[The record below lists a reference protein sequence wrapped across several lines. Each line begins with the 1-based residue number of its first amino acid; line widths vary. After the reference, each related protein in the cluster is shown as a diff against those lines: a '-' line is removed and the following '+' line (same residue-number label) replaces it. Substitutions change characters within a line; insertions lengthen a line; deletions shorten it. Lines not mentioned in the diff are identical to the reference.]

1 MRDLIILGSGPAGLT
16 AAIYATRHNIKPL
29 VIARDLGI
37 ATESHRIDNYPGTYG
52 MSGVKLI
59 QRFREH
65 AKKLGTEFVTSEI
78 LSIKRTE
85 EGFKIKTSEQEFEAK
100 AIIYALGGKKNKL
113 GVPGEKELVG
123 KGVSYCAT
131 CDAAFYKEKRV
142 AVIGGSNSALQSA
155 LLLAKFANK
164 VYIVYRRDK
173 FFRPFP
179 AMVKQIESNKKIE
192 SIFNHMPVEIKGK
205 KKVESIVIQHVDSRK
220 KQELIVDGVFIEIG
234 HEPNTELVSDMLEL
248 DENKRIK
255 VNADMSTSMPGLFA
269 AGDCTNGSNMLDQI
283 VTAVA
288 EGAIAATSAYKYIS
302 QLEKKNDNLR
312 MSQD

>member
-16 AAIYATRHNIKPL
+16 AAIYASRYNIKPL
-29 VIARDLGI
+29 IIARDLGI
-37 ATESHRIDNYPGTYG
+37 ATESHRIDNYPGIYG
-52 MSGVKLI
+52 VTGLELI
-59 QRFREH
+59 QRFQEH
-65 AKKLGTEFVTSEI
+65 AKKLGAELVTSEI
-78 LSIKRTE
+78 LSIKKTE

-113 GVPGEKELVG
+113 GIPGEKELVG

-131 CDAAFYKEKRV
+131 CDAPFYKEKNV
-142 AVIGGSNSALQSA
+142 AVIGGSDSALQSA

-164 VYIVYRRDK
+164 VYIVYRRAK

-179 AMVKQIESNKKIE
+179 ALVNEIENNKKIE
-192 SIFNHMPVEIKGK
+192 TIFNHVPIEIKGK
-205 KKVESIVIQHVDSRK
+205 EKVESIIIQHVENQK
-220 KQELIVDGVFIEIG
+220 KQELAIDGVFIEIG
-234 HEPNTELVSDMLEL
+234 HEPNTELVADMLDL

-283 VTAVA
+283 VTAAA
-288 EGAIAATSAYKYIS
+288 EGAIAATTTYRYLTRLKT
-302 QLEKKNDNLR
+302 KK
-312 MSQD
+312 